1 MKHIALEGRCFVLGC
16 NQYITKSDYPEK
28 HLRYLEGEPEVM
40 SSGGSVIVSPMGK
53 IITGPLFG
61 ESGALIADLDFSE
74 IIKSKLD
81 FDVIG
86 HYARNDI
93 FKFEVIKKSRI

>member
-1 MKHIALEGRCFVLGC
+1 M
-16 NQYITKSDYPEK
+16 YPEK
-28 HLRYLEGEPEVM
+28 FQHLIQNEPGEICP
-40 SSGGSVIVSPMGK
+40 GGSVIVSPLGK
-53 IITGPLFG
+53 VLAGPLFG

-81 FDVIG
+81 FDVVG

>member
-1 MKHIALEGRCFVLGC
+1 VLA
-16 NQYITKSDYPEK
+16 
-28 HLRYLEGEPEVM
+28 
-40 SSGGSVIVSPMGK
+40 
-53 IITGPLFG
+53 GPLFG

-81 FDVIG
+81 FDVVG